1 MKSKEFSKD
10 CFYNALISLLDE
22 EEFSNI
28 QISEICHKA
37 GFNRSTFYRNYKSK
51 IDIIIDKFNS
61 EAIKC
66 RKAID
71 SSSDHSLLN
80 RITILFEMLKE
91 NSKVFILMHEAS
103 LDFQMFLVY
112 KNIYKYENFSKSYEF
127 DYFAAGSYGVIM
139 DWVLSGMKE
148 TAKQMAKIITNLIKL

>member
-1 MKSKEFSKD
+1 MRSKDFSKD

-61 EAIKC
+61 ETIKC

-71 SSSDHSLLN
+71 SSNDHSILN
-80 RITILFEMLKE
+80 RMTILFEMLKE

-112 KNIYKYENFSKSYEF
+112 KNIYKYEGINRGYEF
-127 DYFAAGSYGVIM
+127 DYFIAGSYGVVM
-139 DWVLSGMKE
+139 NWVLSGMKE
-148 TAKQMAKIITNLIKL
+148 TSKQMAKIVTNLIKL